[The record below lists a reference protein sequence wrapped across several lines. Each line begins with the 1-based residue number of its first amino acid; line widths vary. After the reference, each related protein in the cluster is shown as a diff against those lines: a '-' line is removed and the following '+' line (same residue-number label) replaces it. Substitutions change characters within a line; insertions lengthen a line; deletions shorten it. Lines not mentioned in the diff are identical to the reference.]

1 MMQRLLD
8 SKFWRERT
16 AREQRL
22 LSAGSAVLLLI
33 VLLLGLIEPALEG
46 RQAWQ
51 GALPQ
56 LRAERAQMQ
65 SFAEQLGSGASP
77 AARESRPIDRAT
89 LERSLTDAGIKPA
102 SLELSNGLIRAR
114 WSDVSFSALNRWL
127 LQMQRE
133 QALSV
138 IEANISARER
148 VDRVDA
154 TVSLRSLRS
163 AP

>member
-1 MMQRLLD
+1 MQRLLD

-33 VLLLGLIEPALEG
+33 VLFLALIEPALEG
-46 RQAWQ
+46 RHAWQ

-65 SFAEQLGSGASP
+65 SFAEQLGSGAST
-77 AARESRPIDRAT
+77 AARESGPIDRAT

-138 IEANISARER
+138 IEANISAGER
-148 VDRVDA
+148 IDRVDA
-154 TVSLRSLRS
+154 TVSLQSLRS

>member
-22 LSAGSAVLLLI
+22 LSAGAVILLFL
-33 VLLLGLIEPALEG
+33 VLLLGLIEPALTG
-46 RQAWQ
+46 RHDWQ
-51 GALPQ
+51 ETLPQ
-56 LRAERAQMQ
+56 LRTERAQMQ
-65 SFAEQLGSGASP
+65 SFAEQLGSGATP
-77 AARESRPIDRAT
+77 VVRESRPLDQAT
-89 LERSLTDAGIKPA
+89 LERALADAGIKPT
-102 SLELSNGLIRAR
+102 SLALSDGLIRAR
-114 WSDVSFSALNRWL
+114 YSDVSFSALNRWL
-127 LQMQRE
+127 LQMHRE

-138 IEANISARER
+138 IEVNISARDQ

-154 TVSLRSLRS
+154 TVSLRSSRF

>member
-1 MMQRLLD
+1 MQRLLD

-22 LSAGSAVLLLI
+22 MSAGAAVLLLV
-33 VLLLGLIEPALEG
+33 VLLLGLIEPALDG
-46 RQAWQ
+46 RHDWQ
-51 GALPQ
+51 EALPH
-56 LRAERAQMQ
+56 LRTERAQMQ
-65 SFAEQLGSGASP
+65 SFAEQLGSGTTP
-77 AARESRPIDRAT
+77 VARESRPLDRAT
-89 LERSLTDAGIKPA
+89 LERALADAGLKPA

-127 LQMQRE
+127 LQIQRE

-138 IEANISARER
+138 MEANISARER